1 MTHLHVV
8 EAVGQG
14 VDRLHDEAQLGV
26 LLVPGGQTLVA

>member
-14 VDRLHDEAQLGV
+14 VDRLHNEAQLGV
-26 LLVPGGQTLVA
+26 LLVPGGQALVA